1 MANAG
6 APLSD
11 LLADAV
17 EAAGRSVVR
26 VEARRRRPASGIVW
40 SADGTIVAAEHAVQD
55 EEHIR
60 VALPDGREVPATLL
74 GRDPSTDIAALRVD
88 APGLAAA
95 EWRDVGALRVGH
107 LVLALARP
115 GRTVRARI
123 GIVSAL
129 GQNWRTP
136 HGGQL
141 AHYLEPDVEPAPGF
155 SGGPLVDVAGQV
167 LGLNTAGLLR
177 GTIVTVTAPT
187 LRRVVDSLRAH
198 GRIRRGYL
206 GVAAHAVRLPLA
218 LAGQLQQNT
227 GLLVIAV
234 EPGAPPSGPAC
245 CSAIPSSRS
254 TASRSRAWTISWG
267 CWARTGSGPP
277 SPFAFSAQVRC
288 RTSRSSSA
296 SGGSRPERRGR
307 LPADRTGPRGL
318 AALPRSR
325 GARAAGAG

>member
-234 EPGAPPSGPAC
+234 EPGGPAERAGVLLGDTVV
-245 CSAIPSSRS
+245 AIDGQPVTRLDDLMGLLGEDRIG
-254 TASRSRAWTISWG
+254 ASVSVRVLRAG
-267 CWARTGSGPP
+267 
-277 SPFAFSAQVRC
+277 QVQDIPVVV
-288 RTSRSSSA
+288 
-296 SGGSRPERRGR
+296 GE
-307 LPADRTGPRGL
+307 RGL
-318 AALPRSR
+318 AA
-325 GARAAGAG
+325 